1 MIPVIENLDWSQ
13 EHGTQTLGASKWT
26 IIVTSTKTSE
36 GLENLRQI
44 LADQNSVLVGP
55 DGAGKTNL
63 LNALEPDLDM
73 RAKTVNQSTG
83 KGRHTTGHL
92 EMFPLQCGGALI
104 DTLVFVSLASM
115 GLNQRMSPR
124 SSPK

>member
-1 MIPVIENLDWSQ
+1 MIPAIENLDWSQ
-13 EHGTQTLGASKWT
+13 EHGAQALGASRWM

-63 LNALEPDLDM
+63 LNALEPDL
-73 RAKTVNQSTG
+73 
-83 KGRHTTGHL
+83 
-92 EMFPLQCGGALI
+92 
-104 DTLVFVSLASM
+104 
-115 GLNQRMSPR
+115 GL
-124 SSPK
+124 

>member
-1 MIPVIENLDWSQ
+1 MIPVIENLDWPQ

-63 LNALEPDLDM
+63 LNALEPDL
-73 RAKTVNQSTG
+73 
-83 KGRHTTGHL
+83 
-92 EMFPLQCGGALI
+92 
-104 DTLVFVSLASM
+104 
-115 GLNQRMSPR
+115 GL
-124 SSPK
+124 

>member
-13 EHGTQTLGASKWT
+13 EHDTQTLGASGLT

-63 LNALEPDLDM
+63 LNALEPDL
-73 RAKTVNQSTG
+73 
-83 KGRHTTGHL
+83 
-92 EMFPLQCGGALI
+92 
-104 DTLVFVSLASM
+104 
-115 GLNQRMSPR
+115 GL
-124 SSPK
+124 